1 MAEIDK
7 SEGGSSFDWIF
18 PVSGLVS
25 GIVGVDFG
33 MVIGGISRDVFVEWI
48 VGMVVSLIPG
58 VVGAGLE
65 SLGFCTLSVSSVGD
79 SLAELENVL
88 SFPIILGVL
97 APRGGC
103 LGVSGVFFFSVGSVG
118 SVRFGAR
125 DESGGCG
132 GGWVC
137 FSFSVSSFV
146 ISTMA
151 VSWVISLMMLES

>member
-65 SLGFCTLSVSSVGD
+65 SLGFCTLSVSSVED

-88 SFPIILGVL
+88 SLPIAALRPLPWGGLFGGFRSFLLLG
-97 APRGGC
+97 
-103 LGVSGVFFFSVGSVG
+103 
-118 SVRFGAR
+118 RFCR
-125 DESGGCG
+125 QCEIWC
-132 GGWVC
+132 
-137 FSFSVSSFV
+137 
-146 ISTMA
+146 
-151 VSWVISLMMLES
+151 